1 MRFEP
6 RTSRL
11 KAPTLPLL
19 NKSHHSTTLHVSADK
34 RKAKALIIGY
44 ERIQAMPR
52 MQSEVPWNSRDEM
65 DKKTKSG
72 VCVCACMGGCMHVY
86 AHVCVIWPDW

>member
-1 MRFEP
+1 MIRFEP

-34 RKAKALIIGY
+34 RKPEALIIGY

-65 DKKTKSG
+65 DKKNQVWC
-72 VCVCACMGGCMHVY
+72 VCVCVHGWMHARVCAC
-86 AHVCVIWPDW
+86 VCDMA

>member
-1 MRFEP
+1 MIRFEP

-65 DKKTKSG
+65 DKKNKSG
-72 VCVCACMGGCMHVY
+72 VCVCVYGWMHGR
-86 AHVCVIWPDW
+86 VCTCVCDMA